1 MGARTDS
8 ICRIAR
14 GGIKIGLVGGARL
27 MTQGAR
33 HGIFVRVADYLSPD
47 FHWLNNMLLPFNMFA

>member
-1 MGARTDS
+1 
-8 ICRIAR
+8 
-14 GGIKIGLVGGARL
+14 